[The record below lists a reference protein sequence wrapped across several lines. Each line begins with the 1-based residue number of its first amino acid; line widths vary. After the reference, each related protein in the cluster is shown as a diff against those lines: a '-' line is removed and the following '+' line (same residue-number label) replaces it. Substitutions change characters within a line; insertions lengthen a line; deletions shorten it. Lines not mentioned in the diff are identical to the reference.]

1 MKCLTAA
8 TITVAL
14 SLALVGCGSDNKTQT
29 KTSTS
34 TSTSTST
41 VTSTTAASST
51 TPGAQAHKTIADYI
65 TENHITETPVHNGDP
80 GSPTIG
86 LPMPPGWQKAA
97 ESGASY
103 GMIVL
108 AQPANPQ
115 DPPTIAALVAKLT
128 GDVDAAK
135 LLQYAPGEL
144 ENLPGYEGTG
154 DGSASTLSGFQA
166 WQISGTYTKD
176 GKKRAVAQKTVV
188 IPSQGAVFVLQ
199 LNADAL
205 DSDGG
210 PLADATNIIDDQTT
224 ITL

>member
-1 MKCLTAA
+1 MA
-8 TITVAL
+8 T
-14 SLALVGCGSDNKTQT
+14 
-29 KTSTS
+29 
-34 TSTSTST
+34 
-41 VTSTTAASST
+41 SS

-65 TENHITETPVHNGDP
+65 TENHITETPVHNGDAGAP
-80 GSPTIG
+80 VIG

-103 GMIVL
+103 GTIVL

-115 DPPTIAALVAKLT
+115 DPPTISALVAKLT
-128 GDVDAAK
+128 GDVDVSK
-135 LLQYAPGEL
+135 ILQYAPGEL
-144 ENLPGYEGTG
+144 QNLPGYEGTG
-154 DGSASTLSGFQA
+154 DGSASTLSNFQA
-166 WQISGTYTKD
+166 WQISGSYTKD
-176 GKKRAVAQKTVV
+176 GTKRAVAQKTVV